1 MSNAKQI
8 VQQCGKLIE
17 DSVLKDRLLPL
28 WRLIEWQAHQDDTI
42 PAAALDSAGNATIH
56 LAASVSDPKAVLV
69 EFGKFILQRSGE
81 RGTAIWKNKL
91 DAPTAEQVAL
101 AKQKLEDPQLR
112 TTCKTYRDV
121 LDSYPAKGGSV
132 DRLVFINLT
141 NALLANN
148 ISYPDSVG
156 VDIMTWGPTTAY
168 AKREKYHCLIPLV
181 SAYAPADVYN
191 DFGAALAA
199 MVMDNLGNV
208 RDSSVAFALR
218 GIIQRIVV
226 MVSPN

>member
-81 RGTAIWKNKL
+81 RLAIVL
-91 DAPTAEQVAL
+91 TRDRREAGVA
-101 AKQKLEDPQLR
+101 ALEDIL
-112 TTCKTYRDV
+112 K
-121 LDSYPAKGGSV
+121 L
-132 DRLVFINLT
+132 
-141 NALLANN
+141 
-148 ISYPDSVG
+148 
-156 VDIMTWGPTTAY
+156 M
-168 AKREKYHCLIPLV
+168 
-181 SAYAPADVYN
+181 
-191 DFGAALAA
+191 FGEVKL
-199 MVMDNLGNV
+199 
-208 RDSSVAFALR
+208 
-218 GIIQRIVV
+218 
-226 MVSPN
+226 